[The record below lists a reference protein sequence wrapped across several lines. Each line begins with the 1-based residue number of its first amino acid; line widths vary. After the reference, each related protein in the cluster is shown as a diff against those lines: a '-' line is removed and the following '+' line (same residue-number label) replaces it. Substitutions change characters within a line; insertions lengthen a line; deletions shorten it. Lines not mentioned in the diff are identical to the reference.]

1 MTGKGKPLGGAG
13 LEAVG
18 EEFNLG
24 HVEVPFRYASR
35 DVIDRYIDRHI
46 DSLELQGEVRG
57 RNRNLK
63 FLANTGTYIVMR
75 LDESTS
81 GT

>member
-18 EEFNLG
+18 KEFNLG

-35 DVIDRYIDRHI
+35 DVIDSQIHRQTHRQ
-46 DSLELQGEVRG
+46 SGAPGRG
-57 RNRNLK
+57 QR
-63 FLANTGTYIVMR
+63 
-75 LDESTS
+75 
-81 GT
+81 